1 MCTMHACKFAA
12 FELVVY
18 SVVNSLVNLVVNL
31 QVNLVTDGGGE
42 LWMPGGW
49 SNALGGERA
58 GEKQCGLDP
67 AAQVT
72 HSGG

>member
-1 MCTMHACKFAA
+1 MGNLVVY
-12 FELVVY
+12 LVVY
-18 SVVNSLVNLVVNL
+18 SVVNL
-31 QVNLVTDGGGE
+31 QVNLITDGGEE